1 MAVLHRA
8 LFTWFNIL
16 IFLILLVL
24 RLDQRIQ
31 WNWFIV
37 FIPMWLYD
45 NILLIYVIFNMVSH
59 CKNVRTANL
68 RREVNQSQI
77 IFRMTIK
84 SVCWLF
90 FQTLYLNAVLLKL
103 SAQILL
109 CLKLEIPQWNL
120 PAKVILS
127 PYWVLI
133 PALAIDTFIHL
144 IQYSRY

>member
-45 NILLIYVIFNMVSH
+45 NNLLIYIVFNMISH
-59 CKNVRTANL
+59 CKNGHDRVSSL
-68 RREVNQSQI
+68 RR
-77 IFRMTIK
+77 
-84 SVCWLF
+84 
-90 FQTLYLNAVLLKL
+90 
-103 SAQILL
+103 
-109 CLKLEIPQWNL
+109 
-120 PAKVILS
+120 KVIATVIHTFFIFMLS
-127 PYWVLI
+127 
-133 PALAIDTFIHL
+133 HC
-144 IQYSRY
+144 